1 MLLDGERASWGE
13 GTINTKPQGQKKS
26 PTRRAEAMSA
36 V

>member
-1 MLLDGERASWGE
+1 MGERASWGE
-13 GTINTKPQGQKKS
+13 GTQIKPQGQKKS